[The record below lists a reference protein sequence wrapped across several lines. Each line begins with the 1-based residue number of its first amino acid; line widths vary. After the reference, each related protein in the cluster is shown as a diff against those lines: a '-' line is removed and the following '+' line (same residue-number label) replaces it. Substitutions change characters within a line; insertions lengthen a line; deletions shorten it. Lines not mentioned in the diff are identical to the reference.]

1 MIPAAKHHLRKVIM
15 IIIDKLLRERR
26 QAGKPIRVAMVG
38 AGVVGKGLARQ
49 IIKYVD
55 GMDLVAISNRNLAS
69 AEKAYQEA
77 DVSDISI
84 IGNTDQLQEAIRQGR
99 PAVTENAMALCQAEG
114 IDVVVEATGSFEFA
128 ASVALETIQN
138 KKHFVTVNA
147 EMDGTV
153 GPILKAY
160 ADKAGVMYTNSDG
173 DQPGVVMNL
182 FRSVKEMGL
191 RPVMCGNIKGL
202 QDPYR
207 NPTTQEGF
215 AKKWGIKPFMAAS
228 FADGTKISYEQ
239 GITANA
245 TGMRV
250 AKRGMYGPS
259 VKSGTP
265 IEEAIR
271 LFPSEDLLEGPGIVD
286 YVIGAAPGPGV
297 FVLAT
302 TEDDV
307 LKHYLNMYKMGEGP
321 LYCFYRPYH
330 LCHLEVPNTI
340 ARAFLLR
347 DETIAPQGA
356 PMVEVISTAKTNLKT
371 GRTLDGL
378 GGYALYGQCENA
390 NTARVQNLLP
400 FGIAEGCKLKR
411 NVVRDEVLTYDDV
424 ELPKG
429 RLIDKLRAEQGI
441 LFGAPA

>member
-1 MIPAAKHHLRKVIM
+1 V
-15 IIIDKLLRERR
+15 
-26 QAGKPIRVAMVG
+26 
-38 AGVVGKGLARQ
+38 
-49 IIKYVD
+49 
-55 GMDLVAISNRNLAS
+55 
-69 AEKAYQEA
+69 
-77 DVSDISI
+77 
-84 IGNTDQLQEAIRQGR
+84 
-99 PAVTENAMALCQAEG
+99 
-114 IDVVVEATGSFEFA
+114 DVVVEATGSFDFA
-128 ASVALETIQN
+128 ASVGLEAIQN

-173 DQPGVVMNL
+173 DQPGVVLNL
-182 FRSVKEMGL
+182 YRSIQGMGL

-250 AKRGMYGPS
+250 AKRGMHGPS

-265 IEEAIR
+265 IEETIS
-271 LFPSEDLLEGPGIVD
+271 LFPIEDLLEGPGIVD

-302 TEDDV
+302 TEDEIQ
-307 LKHYLNMYKMGEGP
+307 KYFLNMYKMGEGP
-321 LYCFYRPYH
+321 IYCFYRPFH
-330 LCHLEVPNTI
+330 LCHIEVPNTI
-340 ARAFLLR
+340 ARAVLLN
-347 DETIAPQGA
+347 DATIAPLGA
-356 PMVEVISTAKTNLKT
+356 PTVEVISTAKINLEA
-371 GRTLDGL
+371 GQTLDGL
-378 GGYALYGQCENA
+378 GCYTLYGQLENA
-390 NTARVQNLLP
+390 DTARAQRLLP
-400 FGIAEGCKLKR
+400 FGVAEGCKVKR
-411 NVVRDEVLTYDDV
+411 NIARDEVLTYDDV
-424 ELPKG
+424 ELPEG
-429 RLIDKLRAEQGI
+429 RLIDKLRAEQES
-441 LFGAPA
+441 LFGVPASN

>member
-1 MIPAAKHHLRKVIM
+1 M
-15 IIIDKLLRERR
+15 IIIDQLLKERQ
-26 QAGKPIRVAMVG
+26 QAGNPIRVALVG
-38 AGVVGKGLARQ
+38 AGVVGKGLTRQ
-49 IIKYVD
+49 ITNYVD
-55 GMDLVAISNRNLAS
+55 GMDLVAISNRTLAS

-77 DVSDISI
+77 GVHDFLVAE
-84 IGNTDQLQEAIRQGR
+84 TADQLQDAIRQGR
-99 PAVTENAMALCQAEG
+99 PAVTENVTAVCQAEG
-114 IDVVVEATGSFEFA
+114 VDVVVEATGSFEFA
-128 ASVALETIQN
+128 ASVGLETIQGN
-138 KKHFVTVNA
+138 KHFVTVNA

-182 FRSVKEMGL
+182 YRSVKGMGL

-250 AKRGMYGPS
+250 AKRGMHGPS

-265 IEEAIR
+265 IEETIH
-271 LFPSEDLLEGPGIVD
+271 LFPLGDLLDGPGIVD

-302 TEDDV
+302 TEDEV
-307 LKHYLNMYKMGEGP
+307 QKYYLNMYKMGEGP
-321 LYCFYRPYH
+321 LYCFYRPFH
-330 LCHLEVPNTI
+330 LCHIEVPGTI
-340 ARAFLLR
+340 ARAVLLN
-347 DETIAPQGA
+347 DATIAPLGA
-356 PMVEVISTAKTNLKT
+356 PMVEVIATAKIDLEA
-371 GRTLDGL
+371 GQTLDGL
-378 GGYALYGQCENA
+378 GCYTLYGQCENA
-390 NTARVQNLLP
+390 DTARSQRLLP
-400 FGIAEGCKLKR
+400 FGVAEGCRVKR
-411 NVVRDEVLTYDDV
+411 NIARDEVLTYDDV
-424 ELPKG
+424 ELPMG
-429 RLIDKLRAEQGI
+429 RSIDKLRAEQES
-441 LFGAPA
+441 LFSTQV

>member
-1 MIPAAKHHLRKVIM
+1 M
-15 IIIDKLLRERR
+15 IIIDKLLSER
-26 QAGKPIRVAMVG
+26 QKVGKPIRVAMVG
-38 AGVVGKGLARQ
+38 AGVVGRGLVRQ
-49 IIKYVD
+49 ITKYVE
-55 GMDLVAISNRNLAS
+55 GMEIVAISNRNLSS
-69 AEKAYQEA
+69 AAKAYQDAGVNNFLVVEEA
-77 DVSDISI
+77 
-84 IGNTDQLQEAIRQGR
+84 DQLQGAIRRSQ
-99 PAVTENAMALCQAEG
+99 PAVTENASALCQAEG
-114 IDVVVEATGSFEFA
+114 IDVVVEVTGSFEFA

-153 GPILKAY
+153 GPLLKAY
-160 ADKAGVMYTNSDG
+160 ADKAGVVYTNSDG

-182 FRSVKEMGL
+182 FRSIKGMGL

-250 AKRGMYGPS
+250 AKRGMHGPS

-265 IEEAIR
+265 IEETMH
-271 LFPSEDLLEGPGIVD
+271 LFPLADLLEGPGIVD

-302 TEDDV
+302 TDDEV
-307 LKHYLNMYKMGEGP
+307 QKHYLSMYKMGEGP
-321 LYCFYRPYH
+321 LYCFYRPFH
-330 LCHLEVPNTI
+330 LCHIEVPSTI
-340 ARAFLLR
+340 ARAVLLN
-347 DETIAPQGA
+347 EATIAPLAA
-356 PMVEVISTAKTNLKT
+356 PMVEVISTAKIDLEA
-371 GRTLDGL
+371 GQTLDGL
-378 GGYALYGQCENA
+378 GGYTIYGQCENA
-390 NTARVQNLLP
+390 DVTRTEKLLP
-400 FGIAEGCKLKR
+400 YGVAEGCTLKR
-411 NVVRDEVLTYDDV
+411 DIKRDQVITYDDV
-424 ELPKG
+424 QLPEG
-429 RLIDKLRAEQGI
+429 RLIDRLRTEQE
-441 LFGAPA
+441 AMSSMVH

>member
-1 MIPAAKHHLRKVIM
+1 M
-15 IIIDKLLRERR
+15 IIIDKLLSER
-26 QAGKPIRVAMVG
+26 QKAGKPIKVAMVG

-49 IIKYVD
+49 ITKYVE
-55 GMDLVAISNRNLAS
+55 GMELVAISNRTLSS
-69 AEKAYQEA
+69 AEKAYQDAGVHDFLVVE
-77 DVSDISI
+77 
-84 IGNTDQLQEAIRQGR
+84 NTDQLQEAMKQRR
-99 PAVTENAMALCQAEG
+99 PAITGNFTALCEAEG

-128 ASVALETIQN
+128 ASIGLETIRN

-182 FRSVKEMGL
+182 VRSVKGMGL

-202 QDPYR
+202 QDAYR

-228 FADGTKISYEQ
+228 FADGSKMAFEQ

-250 AKRGMYGPS
+250 AKRGMYGPT

-265 IEEAIR
+265 LEETIH
-271 LFPSEDLLEGPGIVD
+271 LFPLEDLLDGPGIVD
-286 YVIGAAPGPGV
+286 YVVGATPGPGV

-302 TEDDV
+302 IED
-307 LKHYLNMYKMGEGP
+307 KIQEYYLNMYKMGEGP

-340 ARAFLLR
+340 ARAVLLN
-347 DETIAPQGA
+347 DATIAPLGA
-356 PMVEVISTAKTNLKT
+356 PTVEIISTAKIDLEA
-371 GRTLDGL
+371 GQTLDGL
-378 GGYALYGQCENA
+378 GCYTVYGQAENA
-390 NTARVQNLLP
+390 ETARAQRLLP
-400 FGIAEGCKLKR
+400 LGVAEGCTLKR
-411 NVVRDEVLTYDDV
+411 NIARDEVITYDDV
-424 ELPKG
+424 ELPAG
-429 RLIDKLRAEQGI
+429 RLIDRLRAEQDAMPGV
-441 LFGAPA
+441 PA

>member
-1 MIPAAKHHLRKVIM
+1 M
-15 IIIDKLLRERR
+15 IIIDKLLRERQR
-26 QAGKPIRVAMVG
+26 AGKPIKVAMVG

-49 IIKYVD
+49 IIRYVE
-55 GMDLVAISNRNLAS
+55 GMALVAISNRNLSS
-69 AEKAYQEA
+69 AEKAYQDAGVVDSLIAE
-77 DVSDISI
+77 
-84 IGNTDQLQEAIRQGR
+84 NTDQLQEAIKSGR
-99 PAVTENAMALCQAEG
+99 PAITENATTLCQAEG
-114 IDVVVEATGSFEFA
+114 IDVVVEVTGSFEFA
-128 ASVALETIQN
+128 ASVALETIRN

-153 GPILKAY
+153 GPILKTY

-215 AKKWGIKPFMAAS
+215 AKKWGIKPAMAAS
-228 FADGTKISYEQ
+228 FADGTKISFEQ

-265 IEEAIR
+265 VEETIH
-271 LFPSEDLLEGPGIVD
+271 LFPLDDLLEGPGIVD
-286 YVIGAAPGPGV
+286 YVIGATPGPGV

-302 TEDDV
+302 TDDEV
-307 LKHYLNMYKMGEGP
+307 QKYFLNMYKMGEGP
-321 LYCFYRPYH
+321 LYCFYRPFH
-330 LCHLEVPNTI
+330 LCHIEVPNTI
-340 ARAFLLR
+340 ARAVLLN
-347 DETIAPQGA
+347 DATIAPQGP
-356 PMVEVISTAKTNLKT
+356 PMVEVISTAKMDLEA
-371 GRTLDGL
+371 GQTLDGL
-378 GGYALYGQCENA
+378 GCYTVYGQAENA
-390 NTARVQNLLP
+390 RTARGQKLLP
-400 FGIAEGCKLKR
+400 LGVAEGCRLKR
-411 NVVRDEVLTYDDV
+411 NIAKDEVLTYDDV
-424 ELPKG
+424 ELPTG
-429 RLIDKLRAEQGI
+429 RLIDKLRVEQEA
-441 LFGAPA
+441 LFETPAG

>member
-1 MIPAAKHHLRKVIM
+1 M
-15 IIIDKLLRERR
+15 IIVDKLLSERQQSR
-26 QAGKPIRVAMVG
+26 KPIRVAMVG

-49 IIKYVD
+49 ITNYVE
-55 GMDLVAISNRNLAS
+55 GMDLVAISNRSLSS
-69 AEKAYQEA
+69 AEQAYHEA
-77 DVSDISI
+77 GVGDVLVVEHA
-84 IGNTDQLQEAIRQGR
+84 DQLQDAIEQGR
-99 PAVTENAMALCQAEG
+99 PAVTENVTALYGAEG

-128 ASVALETIQN
+128 ASVGFETIQN

-182 FRSVKEMGL
+182 YRSVQGMGL

-215 AKKWGIKPFMAAS
+215 AKKWGIKAFMAAS
-228 FADGTKISYEQ
+228 FADGTKISFEQ

-250 AKRGMYGPS
+250 AKRGMHGPS

-265 IEEAIR
+265 IEETVH
-271 LFPSEDLLEGPGIVD
+271 LFPLEDMLEGPGIVD

-297 FVLAT
+297 FLLAT
-302 TEDDV
+302 TEDPV

-321 LYCFYRPYH
+321 LYCFYRPFH
-330 LCHLEVPNTI
+330 LCHIEVPSTI
-340 ARAFLLR
+340 ARAVLLN
-347 DETIAPQGA
+347 DATIAPLGA
-356 PMVEVISTAKTNLKT
+356 PTVEVISTAKIDLEA
-371 GRTLDGL
+371 GQTLDGL
-378 GGYALYGQCENA
+378 GGYTLYGQLENA
-390 NTARVQNLLP
+390 DVARAQKLLP
-400 FGIAEGCKLKR
+400 FGVAEGCKMKR
-411 NVVRDEVLTYDDV
+411 NLSRDEVLTYDDV
-424 ELPKG
+424 ELPEG
-429 RLIDKLRAEQGI
+429 RLIDKLRTEQET
-441 LFGAPA
+441 LFT

>member
-1 MIPAAKHHLRKVIM
+1 M
-15 IIIDKLLRERR
+15 IIIDKLLSERQ

-49 IIKYVD
+49 IIKYVE
-55 GMDLVAISNRNLAS
+55 GMDLVAISNRNLSS

-77 DVSDISI
+77 GVNDFSVVE
-84 IGNTDQLQEAIRQGR
+84 NTDQLQEAIKQGR
-99 PAVTENAMALCQAEG
+99 PAVTENATALCQAEG
-114 IDVVVEATGSFEFA
+114 VDVVVEVTGSFEFA

-153 GPILKAY
+153 GPVLKAY

-182 FRSVKEMGL
+182 FRSVKGWGL
-191 RPVMCGNIKGL
+191 RPVLCGNIKGL

-250 AKRGMYGPS
+250 AKRGMHGPS

-265 IEEAIR
+265 IEETVH
-271 LFPSEDLLEGPGIVD
+271 LFPLDDLLEGPGIVD

-297 FVLAT
+297 FVLAI

-307 LKHYLNMYKMGEGP
+307 QKHYLNMYKMGEGP
-321 LYCFYRPYH
+321 LYCFYRPFH
-330 LCHLEVPNTI
+330 LCHIEVPSTI
-340 ARAFLLR
+340 ARAVLLN
-347 DETIAPQGA
+347 DATIAPLGA
-356 PMVEVISTAKTNLKT
+356 PTVEVISTAKIDLKA
-371 GRTLDGL
+371 GQTLDGL
-378 GGYALYGQCENA
+378 GCYTLYGQCENA
-390 NTARVQNLLP
+390 DIVRAQKFLP
-400 FGIAEGCKLKR
+400 FGVAEGCKLKR
-411 NVVRDEVLTYDDV
+411 NIAKDEVLTYDDV

-429 RLIDKLRAEQGI
+429 RLIDKLRAEQET
-441 LFGAPA
+441 LFSAPA

>member
-1 MIPAAKHHLRKVIM
+1 M
-15 IIIDKLLRERR
+15 IIIDKLLSERQ
-26 QAGKPIRVAMVG
+26 QAGKPIRIAVVG

-49 IIKYVD
+49 ITKYVE
-55 GMDLVAISNRNLAS
+55 GMDLVAISNRNLSS
-69 AEKAYQEA
+69 AEKAYQDA
-77 DVSDISI
+77 GVNDILVVE
-84 IGNTDQLQEAIRQGR
+84 TADQLQDAIKQGR
-99 PAVTENAMALCQAEG
+99 PAVTENVTALCQAEG
-114 IDVVVEATGSFEFA
+114 VDVVVEATGSFEFA

-173 DQPGVVMNL
+173 DQPGVVLNL
-182 FRSVKEMGL
+182 FRSVKGMGL

-250 AKRGMYGPS
+250 AKRGMHGLS

-265 IEEAIR
+265 IEETIH
-271 LFPSEDLLEGPGIVD
+271 LFPLEDLLEGPGIVD

-302 TEDDV
+302 TEDEV
-307 LKHYLNMYKMGEGP
+307 QKYYLNMYKMGEGP
-321 LYCFYRPYH
+321 LYCFYRPFH
-330 LCHLEVPNTI
+330 LCHIEVPSTI
-340 ARAFLLR
+340 ARAVLLN
-347 DETIAPQGA
+347 DATIAPKGA
-356 PMVEVISTAKTNLKT
+356 PTVEVISTAKIDLEA
-371 GRTLDGL
+371 GQTLDGL
-378 GGYALYGQCENA
+378 GCYTLYGQCENA
-390 NTARVQNLLP
+390 DTVKAQRLLP
-400 FGIAEGCKLKR
+400 FGVAEGCKVKR
-411 NVVRDEVLTYDDV
+411 NIARDEVLTYDDV

-429 RLIDKLRAEQGI
+429 RLIDKLRAEQDA
-441 LFGAPA
+441 LFNAQV